1 MKAPTRTAGKNIC
14 SGLTLLVAGCVQ
26 DDMAGLEKQMGALR
40 RQPAFHAEPLPVIEA
55 PAPVRIDIEQLHD
68 PFAGMA
74 NAKAAPSIE
83 SGALETYELNTLKM
97 AGTLMQGRNRW
108 GLIMAPDGKLYRV
121 RVGDALG
128 AHGGKVDAIREDK
141 IELSENMTDINGAL
155 REHNG
160 VLTLRE
166 TQDNAFPSKDS
177 EAQRERS
184 QQLAVRTEP
193 VEKPNQNIHRG
204 GGEKKP

>member
-14 SGLTLLVAGCVQ
+14 SGLTLLIAGCVQ

-55 PAPVRIDIEQLHD
+55 PAPVRIDTEQLRD
-68 PFAGMA
+68 PFATMA
-74 NAKAAPSIE
+74 NAKAASPGE

-97 AGTLMQGRNRW
+97 AGTLMQGRNQW
-108 GLIMAPDGKLYRV
+108 GLIVAPDGKLYRV

-155 REHNG
+155 REHRS

-166 TQDNAFPSKDS
+166 TQDNAFPSKGS

-184 QQLAVRTEP
+184 QQLAIRTGQAERP
-193 VEKPNQNIHRG
+193 DQHVPG
-204 GGEKKP
+204 VGGEKKP